1 MTKVPFNVDAYTA
14 RLIGRENVSKLEGAV
29 VELIKQIR
37 DIRVKYNISQ
47 SDLCVLLGWG
57 AKTITRYES
66 HQVQDKAHDTIL
78 KKIDQDPE
86 WFLSLLNDV
95 KSNLSIE
102 SYQKY
107 LQAATSL
114 YEEDRDIYLRK
125 CLQMNPVVRPLIT
138 VVEKENKKFVSAEIP
153 GIDLADRP
161 CYYQG
166 RGRLKGS
173 YTRIGDSDEPMT
185 EYEIYSY
192 EVYRRKYQDD
202 IREVPRVT
210 LMSLDQEE
218 LNRYVEL
225 LKRGKQRLATLDN
238 ESIYELM
245 SIKRGEKV
253 TLNATL
259 LFSPYPQAYFPQL
272 CITAIVIP
280 GRTIG
285 SLGDMGERFSD
296 NQRIE
301 GTIPEMLDEA
311 LLFVKR
317 NMRTKTIISPTT
329 GRRTDRTDYPITAV
343 REAIINALVHR
354 DYSIHTEG
362 MPIQL
367 IMFEDRIEIH
377 NPGGLYGRITI
388 DQLGKIQPDTRN
400 PVLASA
406 LETLGIIENRYSG
419 IPTIRMEMEKYNLR
433 QPEFLDERG
442 SFIVKLY
449 KESKNDYEDMSN
461 DEETNNLI
469 VFCKTPRT
477 RKEICDYLGLNSVT
491 YAIQTYVNP
500 LVEAGV
506 IKLSIPDKPK
516 SPKQLYYSGER
527 EK

>member
-1 MTKVPFNVDAYTA
+1 MRSECSVFAEYA
-14 RLIGRENVSKLEGAV
+14 SFLHKL
-29 VELIKQIR
+29 
-37 DIRVKYNISQ
+37 KYS
-47 SDLCVLLGWG
+47 
-57 AKTITRYES
+57 
-66 HQVQDKAHDTIL
+66 
-78 KKIDQDPE
+78 
-86 WFLSLLNDV
+86 
-95 KSNLSIE
+95 
-102 SYQKY
+102 
-107 LQAATSL
+107 
-114 YEEDRDIYLRK
+114 
-125 CLQMNPVVRPLIT
+125 
-138 VVEKENKKFVSAEIP
+138 VSAEIP

-173 YTRIGDSDEPMT
+173 YTRIGDSNEPMT

-192 EVYRRKYQDD
+192 EAYRRKYQDD

-253 TLNATL
+253 TLSATL

-329 GRRTDRTDYPITAV
+329 GRRTDRTDSVSYTH
-343 REAIINALVHR
+343 L
-354 DYSIHTEG
+354 
-362 MPIQL
+362 
-367 IMFEDRIEIH
+367 
-377 NPGGLYGRITI
+377 
-388 DQLGKIQPDTRN
+388 
-400 PVLASA
+400 
-406 LETLGIIENRYSG
+406 TL
-419 IPTIRMEMEKYNLR
+419 PTILR
-433 QPEFLDERG
+433 
-442 SFIVKLY
+442 V
-449 KESKNDYEDMSN
+449 
-461 DEETNNLI
+461 
-469 VFCKTPRT
+469 
-477 RKEICDYLGLNSVT
+477 
-491 YAIQTYVNP
+491 
-500 LVEAGV
+500 
-506 IKLSIPDKPK
+506 
-516 SPKQLYYSGER
+516 
-527 EK
+527 

>member
-1 MTKVPFNVDAYTA
+1 MTTEELYDKLKLIQKMKCETQNLELKSAEQGCPKRLYDSLSSFSNQDDGGIIVFGIDEKQDYKEVGVYDA
-14 RLIGRENVSKLEGAV
+14 
-29 VELIKQIR
+29 Q
-37 DIRVKYNISQ
+37 DIQ
-47 SDLCVLLGWG
+47 
-57 AKTITRYES
+57 
-66 HQVQDKAHDTIL
+66 
-78 KKIDQDPE
+78 KKINEQ
-86 WFLSLLNDV
+86 
-95 KSNLSIE
+95 
-102 SYQKY
+102 
-107 LQAATSL
+107 
-114 YEEDRDIYLRK
+114 
-125 CLQMNPVVRPLIT
+125 CLQMNPVVQSLIT

-192 EVYRRKYQDD
+192 EAYRRKYQDD

-253 TLNATL
+253 TLSATL

-296 NQRIE
+296 NQRID

-329 GRRTDRTDYPITAV
+329 G
-343 REAIINALVHR
+343 
-354 DYSIHTEG
+354 
-362 MPIQL
+362 
-367 IMFEDRIEIH
+367 
-377 NPGGLYGRITI
+377 
-388 DQLGKIQPDTRN
+388 
-400 PVLASA
+400 
-406 LETLGIIENRYSG
+406 
-419 IPTIRMEMEKYNLR
+419 
-433 QPEFLDERG
+433 
-442 SFIVKLY
+442 
-449 KESKNDYEDMSN
+449 
-461 DEETNNLI
+461 
-469 VFCKTPRT
+469 
-477 RKEICDYLGLNSVT
+477 
-491 YAIQTYVNP
+491 
-500 LVEAGV
+500 
-506 IKLSIPDKPK
+506 
-516 SPKQLYYSGER
+516 
-527 EK
+527 